1 MYNNRVSLSSPPQ
14 EKALPKGKWPGHRAT
29 VKGGA
34 VITEVLDAS
43 ATVDELPTGKAAL
56 PAEIIRTKHFV
67 LEPMDVDEAIEQL
80 QFMSHDFFL
89 FQDKATSTVQVRLCC
104 CMS

>member
-1 MYNNRVSLSSPPQ
+1 M
-14 EKALPKGKWPGHRAT
+14 
-29 VKGGA
+29 
-34 VITEVLDAS
+34 ITEVLDAS
-43 ATVDELPTGKAAL
+43 ATVDELPTSKSATL

-89 FQDKATSTVQVRLCC
+89 FQDKATNTVQVLYRRHAGGYGIIVPEVG
-104 CMS
+104 S